1 MHSARPTG
9 WSGEIVPPSGAAPLG
24 APSHSADLDPLAD
37 TNATGGLSKF
47 DLGMVPASVTPPRTW
62 RHAAWFA
69 VMSSAATLGGLV
81 FATSALVGNNTSA
94 PQHIDL
100 PSMPRAGEY
109 PPLPSQGDVRTTRPD
124 APRGVRRDSPNTGGD
139 SASPAGRLPGGSGP
153 GAGGGPNDG
162 PGRGAPIAPAPPAP
176 GDGDER
182 QDDDWLG
189 IGDDSDDDA
198 DDSTRPPSESTPPPS
213 SAPPSSEPPRE
224 LALLAGFPDRDEIRQ
239 RSADYF
245 SAVTSGDLRSAYAMT
260 TGDLRAEGFGA
271 FAARY
276 ADAASIEVVD
286 STVNWDSTFTTLRI
300 TRENGTELT
309 QRRRLEFTSGDD
321 PRVEADELMS

>member
-24 APSHSADLDPLAD
+24 APSHSAEPDPLVD

-81 FATSALVGNNTSA
+81 FATSALVGNTSS

-109 PPLPSQGDVRTTRPD
+109 PALPSQDDARTTRPD
-124 APRGVRRDSPNTGGD
+124 APQGVRRDSANTGGD
-139 SASPAGRLPGGSGP
+139 TASPAGRLPGGSGP
-153 GAGGGPNDG
+153 GAGRAPSDG
-162 PGRGAPIAPAPPAP
+162 PGRDAPAAPAPPAP
-176 GDGDER
+176 GGGDEQ
-182 QDDDWLG
+182 QDDGWLG
-189 IGDDSDDDA
+189 IGDDSDDGA
-198 DDSTRPPSESTPPPS
+198 DDATRPPSESTPPPS
-213 SAPPSSEPPRE
+213 STPPSSEPPRE
-224 LALLAGFPDRDEIRQ
+224 LAALVEVPDREKLRQ
-239 RSADYF
+239 RTADYF
-245 SAVTSGDLRSAYAMT
+245 SAVASGDLRAAYGMT
-260 TGDLRAEGFGA
+260 AGDLRAEGFGA

-276 ADAASIEVVD
+276 AEAASIEVVD
-286 STVNWDSTFTTLRI
+286 STVNWDTTFTTLRI

-321 PRVEADELMS
+321 PRIEADELVS